1 MSHMS
6 ALVGEIELR
15 GENGFE
21 LSLRGYHRAQVDRY
35 IATVQMRLTTV
46 ETELASARYREQQL
60 AGKVERLNTEL
71 RQCTCG
77 EESSK
82 AVGGRIHQMI
92 DLAEQ
97 EAADLRRQ
105 AAEELE
111 AARAAGEAML
121 ADARKHAEDAIRDFQ
136 TALAQRRSEEA
147 RAEQARRLQW
157 DTRRQRQREAAEN
170 LLATTRSIGA
180 DSLQTTKRL
189 LAALAEQHEKL
200 TAEVETAE
208 KEMADLPNA

>member
-1 MSHMS
+1 MS

-15 GENGFE
+15 GDNGFE

-35 IATVQMRLTTV
+35 VATLQMRLTTV

-77 EESSK
+77 DESSK
-82 AVGGRIHQMI
+82 AVGGRIQQMI
-92 DLAEQ
+92 ELAEQ
-97 EAADLRRQ
+97 EADDLRRQ
-105 AAEELE
+105 AVEELDG
-111 AARAAGEAML
+111 ARIAGEAML

-147 RAEQARRLQW
+147 RAEQSRRAQW

-170 LLATTRSIGA
+170 LLASTRSIGT
-180 DSLQTTKRL
+180 DSIQTTRRL
-189 LAALAEQHEKL
+189 LDALSEQHAKL
-200 TAEVETAE
+200 TAEIETAE
-208 KEMADLPNA
+208 KEMANLPNA

>member
-1 MSHMS
+1 MS

-35 IATVQMRLTTV
+35 VATLQMRLTTV

-60 AGKVERLNTEL
+60 AGRVERLNTDL

-77 EESSK
+77 DESSK
-82 AVGGRIHQMI
+82 AVGGRIQQMI
-92 DLAEQ
+92 ELAEQ
-97 EAADLRRQ
+97 EADELRRQ
-105 AAEELE
+105 AAGELDGARI
-111 AARAAGEAML
+111 AAEAML

-147 RAEQARRLQW
+147 RAEQSRRAQW

-170 LLATTRSIGA
+170 LLASTRSIGTE
-180 DSLQTTKRL
+180 SLQTTRRL
-189 LAALAEQHEKL
+189 LDVLSEQHAKL

-208 KEMADLPNA
+208 KEMANLPNA

>member
-1 MSHMS
+1 MS

-15 GENGFE
+15 PDNGFE

-35 IATVQMRLTTV
+35 VATLQMRLTTV

-60 AGKVERLNTEL
+60 AGRVERLNTEL

-77 EESSK
+77 DESSK
-82 AVGGRIHQMI
+82 AVGGRIQQMI
-92 DLAEQ
+92 ELAEQ
-97 EAADLRRQ
+97 EADALRKQ
-105 AAEELE
+105 AADELDGARI
-111 AARAAGEAML
+111 AAEAML

-147 RAEQARRLQW
+147 RAEQSRRAQW

-170 LLATTRSIGA
+170 LLASTRSIGTE
-180 DSLQTTKRL
+180 SLQTSRRL
-189 LAALAEQHEKL
+189 LDALSEQHARL
-200 TAEVETAE
+200 TAQVEAAE
-208 KEMADLPNA
+208 KEMANLPNA

>member
-1 MSHMS
+1 MS

-35 IATVQMRLTTV
+35 VATLQMRLTTV

-60 AGKVERLNTEL
+60 AGRVERLNTEL

-77 EESSK
+77 DESSK
-82 AVGGRIHQMI
+82 AVGGRIQQMI
-92 DLAEQ
+92 ELAEQ
-97 EAADLRRQ
+97 EADALRKQ
-105 AAEELE
+105 AADELE
-111 AARAAGEAML
+111 GARIAAEAML

-147 RAEQARRLQW
+147 RAEQSRRAQW

-170 LLATTRSIGA
+170 LLASTRSISA
-180 DSLQTTKRL
+180 ETLQTSRRL
-189 LAALAEQHEKL
+189 LDALSEQHAKL

-208 KEMADLPNA
+208 KEMANLPNA

>member
-1 MSHMS
+1 MS

-35 IATVQMRLTTV
+35 VATLQMRLTTV

-60 AGKVERLNTEL
+60 AGRVERLNTEL

-77 EESSK
+77 DESSK
-82 AVGGRIHQMI
+82 VVGGRIQRMI
-92 DLAEQ
+92 ELAEQ
-97 EAADLRRQ
+97 EADALRQQ
-105 AAEELE
+105 AAEQLE
-111 AARAAGEAML
+111 SAQTTGEAML

-136 TALAQRRSEEA
+136 SALILRRSEEA
-147 RAEQARRLQW
+147 RAEQARRMQW
-157 DTRRQRQREAAEN
+157 DARRQRQREAAEN

-180 DSLQTTKRL
+180 ESLQTTKKL
-189 LAALAEQHEKL
+189 LDAMSEQHAKL
-200 TAEVETAE
+200 TVEVETAE
-208 KEMADLPNA
+208 KEMTNLSNA

>member
-1 MSHMS
+1 MS

-35 IATVQMRLTTV
+35 VATLQMRLTTV

-60 AGKVERLNTEL
+60 AGRVERLNTEL

-77 EESSK
+77 DESSK
-82 AVGGRIHQMI
+82 AVGGRIQQMI
-92 DLAEQ
+92 ELAEQ
-97 EAADLRRQ
+97 EADDLRRQ
-105 AAEELE
+105 AADELDGARI
-111 AARAAGEAML
+111 AAEAML

-147 RAEQARRLQW
+147 RAEQSRRVQW

-170 LLATTRSIGA
+170 LLASTRSIGTEG
-180 DSLQTTKRL
+180 LQTTRKL
-189 LAALAEQHEKL
+189 LDALSEQHARL

-208 KEMADLPNA
+208 KEMANLPNA

>member
-1 MSHMS
+1 MS

-35 IATVQMRLTTV
+35 VATLQMRLTTV

-60 AGKVERLNTEL
+60 AGRVERLNTDL

-77 EESSK
+77 DESSK
-82 AVGGRIHQMI
+82 AVGGRIQQMI
-92 DLAEQ
+92 ELAEQ
-97 EAADLRRQ
+97 EADALRKQ
-105 AAEELE
+105 AADELDGAQI
-111 AARAAGEAML
+111 AAEAML

-147 RAEQARRLQW
+147 RAEQSRRAQW

-170 LLATTRSIGA
+170 LLASTRSIGTE
-180 DSLQTTKRL
+180 SLQTTRRL
-189 LAALAEQHEKL
+189 LDVLSEQHAKL

-208 KEMADLPNA
+208 KEMANLSNA

>member
-1 MSHMS
+1 MS
-6 ALVGEIELR
+6 ALAGEIELR

-35 IATVQMRLTTV
+35 VATLQMRLTTV

-77 EESSK
+77 DESSK
-82 AVGGRIHQMI
+82 AVGGRIQQMI
-92 DLAEQ
+92 ELAEQ
-97 EAADLRRQ
+97 EADALRKQ
-105 AAEELE
+105 AAEDLE
-111 AARAAGEAML
+111 GARADGEAML

-147 RAEQARRLQW
+147 RAEQARRMQW
-157 DTRRQRQREAAEN
+157 DSRRQRQREAAEN
-170 LLATTRSIGA
+170 LLASTRSVGTE
-180 DSLQTTKRL
+180 SLQTTRRL
-189 LAALAEQHEKL
+189 LDALSEQHAKL

-208 KEMADLPNA
+208 KEMANLSNA